1 MVDLQ
6 KTRTGSFQLYERG
19 NETLIIIIMKCQRVV
34 SYVKLIHY
42 RKIKDA
48 LLQCKRASF
57 TYLSI
62 NYLEST

>member
-48 LLQCKRASF
+48 LLKS
-57 TYLSI
+57 
-62 NYLEST
+62 N